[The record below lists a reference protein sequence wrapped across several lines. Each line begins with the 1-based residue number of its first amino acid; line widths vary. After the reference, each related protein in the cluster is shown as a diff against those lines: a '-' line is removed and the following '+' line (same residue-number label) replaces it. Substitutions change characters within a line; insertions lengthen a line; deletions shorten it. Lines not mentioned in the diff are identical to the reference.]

1 MYVITGA
8 SDGLGLALANILVA
22 KDKKVVS
29 LSRTAPK
36 GHVKR
41 TTIGHV
47 VCDLTNEGSINA
59 AVQEVLAMDEPIEA
73 LVHCAG
79 AFGMQMVDQ
88 LTGRDLALMFT
99 TNIIGPELLTARLL
113 DRLKQDKADIVTVA
127 STAGFKGNPG
137 QAAYGSSK
145 WALRGFAQVLR
156 EELRGTGC
164 RVISFCP
171 GGMNTNLFKKVGI
184 ARETNG
190 WMQPADVANFMW
202 QILCLPKNME
212 VSEVIINR
220 A

>member
-8 SDGLGLALANILVA
+8 SDGLGLALANLLAA

-29 LSRTAPK
+29 LSRSAPK
-36 GHVKR
+36 GRIKR
-41 TTIGHV
+41 TTINHV
-47 VCDLTNEGSINA
+47 LCDLTNEGSINTA
-59 AVQEVLAMDEPIEA
+59 AQEVLAMGEPLEA

-79 AFGMQMVDQ
+79 VFGEQPADQ
-88 LTGRDLALMFT
+88 LTGRDLALVFT

-113 DRLKQDKADIVTVA
+113 ERLKQDKADIVTVS
-127 STAGFKGNPG
+127 STSGLKGNPG

-145 WALRGFAQVLR
+145 WAIRGFAQVLR

-171 GGMNTNLFKKVGI
+171 GGMQTELFKKAG
-184 ARETNG
+184 AAKETDG

-212 VSEVIINR
+212 VSEVIVNR